1 MHRPTIK
8 PPTFDVLG
16 LLYLK
21 RVCKISLKIQLHMKG
36 LKDEFS
42 KESAVLFVNKWL
54 ISKKD
59 YNKGNIKAP
68 LSELK
73 CSEFKFA
80 CTSTHPSKTLLTI

>member
-1 MHRPTIK
+1 
-8 PPTFDVLG
+8 
-16 LLYLK
+16 
-21 RVCKISLKIQLHMKG
+21 MKG

-42 KESAVLFVNKWL
+42 KESAVLFVNKCL

-80 CTSTHPSKTLLTI
+80 CTSTHPSKPYWLVYGTGQNVNFYKKN